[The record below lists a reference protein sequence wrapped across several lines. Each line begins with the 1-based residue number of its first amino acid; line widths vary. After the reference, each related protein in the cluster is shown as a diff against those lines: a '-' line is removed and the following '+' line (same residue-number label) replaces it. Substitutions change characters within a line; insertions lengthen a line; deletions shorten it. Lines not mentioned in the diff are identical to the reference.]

1 MTVEK
6 FWEWALARYGCTE
19 SQQLLLR
26 LQHEGDLV
34 ILEALFAGWLAHCGQ
49 RWQASDV
56 GFMHG
61 VTASW
66 MDEVVLPLRMTREK
80 WKSDPDRQQQRSL
93 LLQLEVQ
100 AERHLA
106 DLIWF
111 ALLESHR
118 LSQAHSESVRPDE
131 VSQLMAENLSVLP
144 IFRRGEYVSER
155 EQLVALLCEAT

>member
-1 MTVEK
+1 MTVEQ

-26 LQHEGDLV
+26 LQHEGNLV

-56 GFMHG
+56 EYMHG

-66 MDEVVLPLRMTREK
+66 MDEIVSPLRMTREK

-106 DLIWF
+106 DLIWC
-111 ALLESHR
+111 ALSESHR
-118 LSQAHSESVRPDE
+118 FSRVPSESVRPDE
-131 VSQLMAENLSVLP
+131 VSKLMAENLSVLP

-155 EQLVALLCEAT
+155 EQLVALLSEAT

>member
-1 MTVEK
+1 MIEVRLVVRAGGASGATSGIYR
-6 FWEWALARYGCTE
+6 AR
-19 SQQLLLR
+19 
-26 LQHEGDLV
+26 
-34 ILEALFAGWLAHCGQ
+34 AA
-49 RWQASDV
+49 
-56 GFMHG
+56 
-61 VTASW
+61 
-66 MDEVVLPLRMTREK
+66 REP
-80 WKSDPDRQQQRSL
+80 DPDRRQQRSL

-111 ALLESHR
+111 ALSESHR
-118 LSQAHSESVRPDE
+118 LSQAPSESIRPDE

>member
-6 FWEWALARYGCTE
+6 FWEWALARYSSAE

-26 LQHEGDLV
+26 LQNEGGLV
-34 ILEALFAGWLAHCGQ
+34 ILQALFAGWLAHCGQ

-56 GFMHG
+56 KRMHSLTSPW
-61 VTASW
+61 V
-66 MDEVVLPLRMTREK
+66 DEVVLPMRATREK

-106 DLIWF
+106 DLIW
-111 ALLESHR
+111 LSMSGSHVLR
-118 LSQAHSESVRPDE
+118 ETPSGSRCTDMLSR
-131 VSQLMAENLSVLP
+131 LMAENLLVLP
-144 IFRRGEYVSER
+144 TFRRGKYVSER
-155 EQLVALLCEAT
+155 EQLVAQLCEST

>member
-1 MTVEK
+1 MTVEQ

-26 LQHEGDLV
+26 LQHEGNLV
-34 ILEALFAGWLAHCGQ
+34 ILEALFAGWLAHFGQ

-56 GFMHG
+56 EYMHG

-66 MDEVVLPLRMTREK
+66 MDEVILPLRVTREN
-80 WKSDPDRQQQRSL
+80 WKSDPDRQQQRRL

-111 ALLESHR
+111 ALSESNR
-118 LSQAHSESVRPDE
+118 LSQAHSESIRPDK
-131 VSQLMAENLSVLP
+131 VSQFVAENLSVLP